1 MDYGRLEYAHLIP
14 LFSDSM
20 YQPAETAE
28 RPQQDTV
35 DSQDVTEA
43 LTAFVI
49 ESLGVSGLQKQICIA
64 FTSNIRP
71 AADASL

>member
-1 MDYGRLEYAHLIP
+1 MGYGRLEYVYLIP

-28 RPQQDTV
+28 RPQTL

-43 LTAFVI
+43 LTASVI
-49 ESLGVSGLQKQICIA
+49 ESLGVSGLQKQVCIA

-71 AADASL
+71 PADALL